1 MIWVQEYSKRRW
13 NVQITADYQLQ
24 LLYNLSWGEL
34 HCFIPFFL
42 FLLAAAHTYKQ
53 VAQNNPDVPG
63 PMPAPVCA
71 EIQSDPKE
79 LVEQG
84 HSDDP

>member
-1 MIWVQEYSKRRW
+1 MGWQQVAVECSSNSR
-13 NVQITADYQLQ
+13 
-24 LLYNLSWGEL
+24 LSAIISAEGNSI
-34 HCFIPFFL
+34 CFIV

-63 PMPAPVCA
+63 AMPAPVRA

>member
-1 MIWVQEYSKRRW
+1 MRRL
-13 NVQITADYQLQ
+13 NQALFVLI
-24 LLYNLSWGEL
+24 
-34 HCFIPFFL
+34 F

-53 VAQNNPDVPG
+53 VAQNNPDAPG
-63 PMPAPVCA
+63 PLPARA

>member
-1 MIWVQEYSKRRW
+1 MSYIISPDW
-13 NVQITADYQLQ
+13 NPF
-24 LLYNLSWGEL
+24 
-34 HCFIPFFL
+34 CFISFIFY

-53 VAQNNPDVPG
+53 VTQNNPDVPG
-63 PMPAPVCA
+63 PMPAPVRA
-71 EIQSDPKE
+71 EIQSDPRE

>member
-1 MIWVQEYSKRRW
+1 MRTSRRK
-13 NVQITADYQLQ
+13 
-24 LLYNLSWGEL
+24 SS
-34 HCFIPFFL
+34 
-42 FLLAAAHTYKQ
+42 AAHTYKQ
-53 VAQNNPDVPG
+53 VAQNNAGV
-63 PMPAPVCA
+63 PAPIEAQVYA